1 MVRQPLGVVWSI
13 LCRGAKKKRSIPCTI
28 QKKAVPLPQL
38 PLVARLGSR
47 SFVRP
52 SCRRSKRLL
61 KKDSV
66 FMKKLL
72 APSVLAADFAHLHDE
87 LEMINSSCADWL
99 HVDVMDGVFVPNI
112 SFGFPLMKAMAQ
124 YCTKP
129 LDVHLMIV
137 HPEKYVE
144 RFCDAGAWSVGFHLE
159 ATDDPM
165 PALQLIKNRGVRT
178 CLTINPDIDVNRL
191 LPYLDQ
197 VDMVLLMSV
206 YAGFGGQSFIPETM
220 DKIRFVRQEID
231 RRGLP
236 TLIEVDGGV
245 NTKNAAAVYE
255 AGADVLVA
263 GSAVF
268 GSKDP
273 LRAAALIKGTALQ

>member
-1 MVRQPLGVVWSI
+1 
-13 LCRGAKKKRSIPCTI
+13 
-28 QKKAVPLPQL
+28 
-38 PLVARLGSR
+38 
-47 SFVRP
+47 
-52 SCRRSKRLL
+52 
-61 KKDSV
+61 
-66 FMKKLL
+66 
-72 APSVLAADFAHLHDE
+72 
-87 LEMINSSCADWL
+87 MINRSEADWL

-112 SFGFPLMKAMAQ
+112 SFGFPLMKPMREH
-124 YCTKP
+124 CTKP

-159 ATDDPM
+159 AVDDPM
-165 PALQLIKNRGVRT
+165 PALELIRAKGVRT
-178 CLTINPDIDVNRL
+178 CLTINPDIDVKRL

-206 YAGFGGQSFIPETM
+206 YAGFGGQSFIPDTI
-220 DKIRFVRQEID
+220 DKIRFVREEID
-231 RRGLP
+231 RRGLK

-245 NTKNAAAVYE
+245 NTKNAAAIYE

-268 GSKDP
+268 CAKDP
-273 LRAAALIKGTALQ
+273 EKAVRLIKGV

>member
-1 MVRQPLGVVWSI
+1 MTKI
-13 LCRGAKKKRSIPCTI
+13 
-28 QKKAVPLPQL
+28 
-38 PLVARLGSR
+38 
-47 SFVRP
+47 
-52 SCRRSKRLL
+52 
-61 KKDSV
+61 
-66 FMKKLL
+66 L
-72 APSVLAADFAHLHDE
+72 APSVLSADFGHLERD
-87 LEMINSSCADWL
+87 LEMINRSEADWL

-112 SFGFPLMKAMAQ
+112 SFGFPLMEPMRR

-165 PALQLIKNRGVRT
+165 PAIELIRKKGVRT
-178 CLTINPDIDVNRL
+178 CLTINPDIDVHRMD
-191 LPYLDQ
+191 PYLAE

-206 YAGFGGQSFIPETM
+206 FAGFGGQSFIPETI
-220 DKIRFVRQEID
+220 DKIRYVRQEIA
-231 RRGLP
+231 RRQLP
-236 TLIEVDGGV
+236 TLIEVDGGI
-245 NTKNAAAVYE
+245 NTKNAADVFA

-268 GSKDP
+268 GAKDP
-273 LRAAALIKGTALQ
+273 IAAIRLMKGL

>member
-1 MVRQPLGVVWSI
+1 MME
-13 LCRGAKKKRSIPCTI
+13 KKR
-28 QKKAVPLPQL
+28 
-38 PLVARLGSR
+38 LV
-47 SFVRP
+47 
-52 SCRRSKRLL
+52 
-61 KKDSV
+61 
-66 FMKKLL
+66 
-72 APSVLAADFAHLHDE
+72 APSVLSADFGNLRSE
-87 LEMINSSCADWL
+87 MEMINRSEADWL

-112 SFGFPLMKAMAQ
+112 SFGFPLMKPMRE

-159 ATDDPM
+159 AVDDPM
-165 PALQLIKNRGVRT
+165 PALELIRAKGVRT
-178 CLTINPDIDVNRL
+178 CLTINPDIDVKRL

-206 YAGFGGQSFIPETM
+206 YAGFGGQSFIPETI
-220 DKIRFVRQEID
+220 DKIRFVREEID
-231 RRGLP
+231 RRGLE

-245 NTKNAAAVYE
+245 NTKNAATIYE

-268 GSKDP
+268 CAKDP
-273 LRAAALIKGTALQ
+273 EKAVRLIKGI